1 MSRSFQIMERTL
13 GQGCREIRVEGEL
26 DMTTAGELR
35 EMLART
41 VAECQRM
48 AICLDG
54 CEFIDSTGI
63 AVIVQAHRQL
73 AEAGGH
79 LAAYGARDQVLR
91 TLSITGL
98 TSKGMV
104 VETLEEAVSI
114 DSSAADGVRDGWP
127 AG

>member
-1 MSRSFQIMERTL
+1 MA
-13 GQGCREIRVEGEL
+13 
-26 DMTTAGELR
+26 TAGELR
-35 EMLART
+35 EALART

-48 AICLDG
+48 AICLDR

-73 AEAGGH
+73 AEAGGR

-98 TSKGMV
+98 TARGVV

-114 DSSAADGVRDGWP
+114 ESDAPASVPDARP

>member
-1 MSRSFQIMERTL
+1 MA
-13 GQGCREIRVEGEL
+13 
-26 DMTTAGELR
+26 TAGELR

-41 VAECQRM
+41 VEECQRM

-73 AEAGGH
+73 AEAGGR

-98 TSKGMV
+98 TSRGVV

-114 DSSAADGVRDGWP
+114 DVDAPDGIRNGLP

>member
-1 MSRSFQIMERTL
+1 MARSFQIMERAL

-26 DMTTAGELR
+26 DMATAGELR

-41 VAECQRM
+41 VAECQQM

-54 CEFIDSTGI
+54 CDFIDSTGI
-63 AVIVQAHRQL
+63 AVIVQAYRQL
-73 AEAGGH
+73 AETGGR

-98 TSKGMV
+98 TAKGMV

-114 DSSAADGVRDGWP
+114 DSDAPNGVRDGWP
-127 AG
+127 AA